1 MSNIVDGTVTFKLR
15 DIRGIRLDSILTS
28 VLDTIYPVGSIYITT
43 NSAPP
48 FSSLDF
54 GAWEEVSSGRVL
66 QGADSTHSAGSTIEA
81 GLPNITG
88 SFDGNTDDGDSEK
101 TGPFYTLRTNITGAN
116 GGVGAGVVGFDA
128 SRCSSIYGSS
138 DTVQPPAYVVHIW
151 KRVS

>member
-1 MSNIVDGTVTFKLR
+1 MSNITDGSVVFKLR
-15 DIRGIRLDSILTS
+15 DKRGIGLDSIIIS

-54 GAWEEVSSGRVL
+54 GTWSEVSSGRVL
-66 QGADSTHSAGSTIEA
+66 QGADSTHSADSTIEA

-88 SFDGNTDDGDSEK
+88 TFTSGAYGDGGFSGAFYNNNTVGDHLDGGCYGRINS
-101 TGPFYTLRTNITGAN
+101 
-116 GGVGAGVVGFDA
+116 GFDA
-128 SRCSSIYGSS
+128 SRSNSIYGSS
-138 DTVQPPAYVVHIW
+138 GTVQPPAYVVHIW

>member
-88 SFDGNTDDGDSEK
+88 HLNLGVWNGVSGAFKADTKKQVKCAYLDNECISSQSF
-101 TGPFYTLRTNITGAN
+101 
-116 GGVGAGVVGFDA
+116 
-128 SRCSSIYGSS
+128 
-138 DTVQPPAYVVHIW
+138 
-151 KRVS
+151 

>member
-15 DIRGIRLDSILTS
+15 DIRGYRLDSIIVS

-54 GAWEEVSSGRVL
+54 GTWSEVSSGRVL
-66 QGADSTHSAGSTIEA
+66 QGADSSHSADSTIEA

-88 SFDGNTDDGDSEK
+88 TNTSGECGNAGFSGAFYFNETWGDRLDGGNYARARGS
-101 TGPFYTLRTNITGAN
+101 
-116 GGVGAGVVGFDA
+116 FDA
-128 SRCSSIYGSS
+128 SRCSSIYGNSS
-138 DTVQPPAYVVHIW
+138 TVQPPAYVVHIW
-151 KRVS
+151 KRTS